1 MEALSQVAKG
11 IDPQSDKLK
20 ARENYQTN
28 LFSEVANE
36 FIENHAKRNTKS
48 WQETER
54 ILRNEFVRPWGKF
67 QVQTITKQRIHD
79 RLDEIVKRNGPSAA
93 NHAFAVIRRLFNWCV
108 DRGYLEKSPC
118 AGMKAPAKTVE
129 RKRVLTAD
137 ELSDVIHAA
146 DKMGYPFG
154 PFTHILVLTGQ
165 RRDEVSGMRW
175 RDLDLENGLWTQPE
189 GSNKS
194 EREHIVPLNRLAIE
208 TIRALPR
215 LHDEF
220 VFPARGKDRPI
231 SGYSKWK
238 RKLDRFS
245 GVKNWTLHDLRRTA
259 TTGMAALKVPLH
271 VVELILNHRSRQ

>member
-1 MEALSQVAKG
+1 M
-11 IDPQSDKLK
+11 
-20 ARENYQTN
+20 
-28 LFSEVANE
+28 
-36 FIENHAKRNTKS
+36 
-48 WQETER
+48 
-54 ILRNEFVRPWGKF
+54 
-67 QVQTITKQRIHD
+67 TKQRIHD
-79 RLDEIVKRNGPSAA
+79 RLDEIVKHSGPSAA

-129 RKRVLTAD
+129 RKRVLTGD

-154 PFTHILVLTGQ
+154 PFTQILVLTGQ

-194 EREHIVPLNRLAIE
+194 EREHIVPLNRLAVE

-238 RKLDRFS
+238 RKLDGVS

-259 TTGMAALKVPLH
+259 ATGMAALKVQLH
-271 VVELILNHRSRQ
+271 VVELILNHRSRQLSGVAGIYNRHQYLEERREALELWGQHIERLIHARKAASEITDTSGPAMASGAVASATTS